1 MPIRRSPDSAR
12 HPRPQAGRD
21 RPESV
26 VATNRSG
33 WTRSIGIAGR
43 DRPVRAAKR
52 YIIAIAD
59 DNRAPLDGFCTK
71 LIAAAFPC
79 DVMRNTFGDQ

>member
-1 MPIRRSPDSAR
+1 MPIRRSPDGAR

-26 VATNRSG
+26 VAINRSG

-52 YIIAIAD
+52 IGD
-59 DNRAPLDGFCTK
+59 LLPWNWHVERR
-71 LIAAAFPC
+71 AAA
-79 DVMRNTFGDQ
+79 